1 MNEVHKL
8 LSTLEKHIDG
18 MEALEAD
25 AALDHIE
32 DWLDELRDSRTELE
46 DDQ

>member
-8 LSTLEKHIDG
+8 LSTLEKHIDA
-18 MEALEAD
+18 MEDLEAD
-25 AALDHIE
+25 AALDHVE
-32 DWLDELRDSRTELE
+32 DWLEELRESRTELE